1 MPNIEQILSPSDH
14 TAFESKPNQQCQSK
28 SRIGTAN
35 QVWRHASKWI
45 RTWWCWCWLRLNG
58 RNWRENFSG
67 VVHREK
73 VCFETLEVH
82 YYFFFVGEKHRI
94 GIRLTVEHSR
104 GVWIAEWYH
113 TWFWSLVHCAMPWA
127 TSLSLGDNKIFSFP
141 STRSTLSS
149 WFYLV
154 YLIWYY
160 YLCVKFV
167 MWIVKQKIENKINL
181 F

>member
-1 MPNIEQILSPSDH
+1 MPNIGQILSPSDH
-14 TAFESKPNQQCQSK
+14 TAFESKANQQCQSK

-94 GIRLTVEHSR
+94 GIRLTVEHS
-104 GVWIAEWYH
+104 GGAWIAEWYRIQL
-113 TWFWSLVHCAMPWA
+113 WSLVHCAMPWA
-127 TSLSLGDNKIFSFP
+127 TSLTLGDDNFYFGPIAQHLHFLHDSIWFIWFETIICLSNLSCELWNRKLKI
-141 STRSTLSS
+141 
-149 WFYLV
+149 
-154 YLIWYY
+154 
-160 YLCVKFV
+160 K
-167 MWIVKQKIENKINL
+167 
-181 F
+181 